1 MEDEKLVYYIYN
13 RLEKNNFIIS
23 NKEDL
28 IQEGFIG
35 LINAKKTYDT
45 TKNVPFHN
53 YAVVCIKNAM
63 SNYIRQFKKHNSN
76 ISIYVSNNV
85 DVDRVNYSS
94 NSKYRDLELTSI
106 DVPSDCDLV
115 IEGLCF
121 IKCSNNTCFEVYMPK
136 GVDVYIREKLI

>member
-1 MEDEKLVYYIYN
+1 MLND
-13 RLEKNNFIIS
+13 
-23 NKEDL
+23 
-28 IQEGFIG
+28 
-35 LINAKKTYDT
+35 
-45 TKNVPFHN
+45 
-53 YAVVCIKNAM
+53 
-63 SNYIRQFKKHNSN
+63 SN

-121 IKCSNNTCFEVYMPK
+121 IKCSNDTCFEVYMPK